1 MAKSPTKP
9 TTARGAKKTDQPRY
23 CALPVVPPRPI
34 AHGIAGERLRAIFAH
49 GKKWVNGTVL
59 HYHFFRNASWR
70 GTERQQSVVRAAFD
84 RWKGC
89 GIGLE
94 FREVGSPEEAEI
106 RIGFLEGDGS
116 WSYVGR
122 DILTIGTAERTMNFG
137 WDISHDLD
145 TALHEIGHT
154 LGMPHEH
161 QNPHA
166 GIVWDDEAVYAALA
180 APPNNWD
187 RETTKHNIIRKLD
200 PNEVVGSEWD
210 PDSIMHYP
218 FAAGLILQPEKYRSE
233 PLVPAGDLSRADV
246 EWVRRTYPSLSE
258 VKLPVLGPLEPQRLQ
273 IGPGEQR
280 DFLLQPNA
288 TREYEIQTFGSC
300 DTVMV
305 LFEEVDG
312 VDRYVAGDDDSGL
325 DRNARIRA
333 RLRPERRYTLRL
345 RLYHEDRAGE
355 TAVMMW

>member
-218 FAAGLILQPEKYRSE
+218 FEAGLIAKPADYANGLTPKGGLSPLDKEYVFQFYPPPAKAE
-233 PLVPAGDLSRADV
+233 PP
-246 EWVRRTYPSLSE
+246 
-258 VKLPVLGPLEPQRLQ
+258 PLEPFQSVRLALD
-273 IGPGEQR
+273 PGQQR
-280 DFLLQPNA
+280 DFRIEPDE
-288 TREYEIQTFGSC
+288 TRYYEIQTFGPA
-300 DTVMV
+300 DTVLV
-305 LFEEVDG
+305 LFEDVDG
-312 VDRYVAGDDDSGL
+312 DYRYVSGDDDSGT

-333 RLRPERRYTLRL
+333 RLRRGRKYVARL
-345 RLYHEDRAGE
+345 RLYYAHSKGNFAI
-355 TAVMMW
+355 MLS